1 MNVHKIVTTIEE
13 LKEVVKSIEESGFD
27 KPHLIEFKPFRKARS
42 LPQNKLFWLWMRC
55 IKDETGNDVDTL
67 YEYFCEKFLPWSEKE
82 LFGNGVRM
90 VGGTSQLNTKEFD
103 DFLEN
108 IRMDMLHEQNIIL
121 PNPDDQGWDEFYA
134 KYCGG

>member
-13 LKEVVKSIEESGFD
+13 LKEVVKSIEENGFD

-42 LPQNKLFWLWMRC
+42 LKQNAVMWMWFRC

-67 YEYFCEKFLPWSEKE
+67 YEYFCEKYLPWSEKE

-108 IRMDMLHEQNIIL
+108 IRMEMLNEQNITL
-121 PNPDDQGWDEFYA
+121 PNPNDQGWDEFYA

>member
-13 LKEVVKSIEESGFD
+13 LREVVKSIEESGFD

-42 LPQNKLFWLWMRC
+42 LPQNRLFWMWMRC

-67 YEYFCEKFLPWSEKE
+67 YEYFCEKYLPWSEKE

-103 DFLEN
+103 EFLEN
-108 IRMDMLHEQNIIL
+108 IRMEMLHMNIIL
-121 PNPDDQGWDEFYA
+121 PNPNDQGWDEFYA

>member
-1 MNVHKIVTTIEE
+1 MVKAHKIVTTIEE
-13 LKEVVKSIEESGFD
+13 LEEVVKQIKEVGFD
-27 KPHLIEFKPFRKARS
+27 QPHLIEFKPFRKTRS

-67 YEYFCEKFLPWSEKE
+67 YEYFCEKYLPWSEKE
-82 LFGNGVRM
+82 VFGNGVRM
-90 VGGTSQLNTKEFD
+90 VGGTSVLNTAEFTE
-103 DFLEN
+103 FLEN
-108 IRMDMLHEQNIIL
+108 IRMEMLHLNITL

>member
-1 MNVHKIVTTIEE
+1 MRKIIKSKSDLQECIKE
-13 LKEVVKSIEESGFD
+13 LNSLDVSKEYVFEV
-27 KPHLIEFKPFRKARS
+27 KPFKKNRS
-42 LPQNKLFWLWMRC
+42 LKQNALMWMYFRC

-82 LFGNGVRM
+82 LFGNCVRM

-108 IRMDMLHEQNIIL
+108 IRMEMLHMNIIL